1 MKSFKASEIELRSII
16 ESWNPTKL
24 PLSQSLWILSV
35 LLIILGFTQ
44 IFMLPLSASMILVFV
59 GMGLTPWFIRYQL
72 KWMNEERDFFM
83 LTDFLQQLV
92 ATFKQHPKIYASL
105 VECKDITQ
113 GRLRSDVTQW
123 LNELEAGG
131 FPAEHAQRFITAWP
145 HFIVGN
151 LVHLMIA
158 VESFGTFNYAEG
170 LEIIQDDIEDWI
182 EDTYLFKQQ
191 QLSTRNRIQLLI
203 LFSLGIAFM
212 CHNMLFKTDMIQEL
226 TFYHLSLF
234 TFLLMD
240 LLTLFFSQKSISG
253 SWIEAR
259 EMIWKKESH

>member
-1 MKSFKASEIELRSII
+1 
-16 ESWNPTKL
+16 
-24 PLSQSLWILSV
+24 
-35 LLIILGFTQ
+35 
-44 IFMLPLSASMILVFV
+44 MLPLSYSLILLMV
-59 GMGLTPWFIRYQL
+59 GVGLTPWFIRYQL
-72 KWMNEERDFFM
+72 KWMSEERDFFM

-113 GRLRSDVTQW
+113 GRLQCDIMQW
-123 LNELEAGG
+123 LNGLEAGG
-131 FPAEHAQRFITAWP
+131 FPSEHAQRFIIAWP

-151 LVHLMIA
+151 LVHLMVA

-182 EDTYLFKQQ
+182 EDTYLYKQQ

-203 LFSLGIAFM
+203 LFSLGIAYL

-226 TFYHLSLF
+226 TLYHLSLF
-234 TFLLMD
+234 AFLLMD

-253 SWIEAR
+253 SWIEER
-259 EMIWKKESH
+259 EMIWKKESR